1 MVIDPSAL
9 IAILSDEPERRA
21 FTEAIERADSRL
33 LSAAGFVETSI
44 IIENKH
50 GYDGR
55 RDLDLLIAGAG
66 IEIVEVD
73 EDQARFARDAF
84 RRYGKCRHAAG
95 LNFGDCF
102 SYALAK
108 VTGLPLLFKGNDFA
122 QTDIPPVPILPTSTE
137 VA

>member
-9 IAILSDEPERRA
+9 IAILSDEPERKA
-21 FTEAIERADSRL
+21 FTEAIERADTRL
-33 LSAAGFVETSI
+33 LSAAGFVEVSI
-44 IIENKH
+44 VIDNRY

-55 RDLDLLIAGAG
+55 RDLDLLIAESG

-84 RRYGKCRHAAG
+84 RQYGKRHSAAG

-108 VTGLPLLFKGNDFA
+108 ITGLPLLFKGKDFS
-122 QTDIPPVPILPTSTE
+122 QTDIPAVSFHNP
-137 VA
+137 A